1 MFRCG
6 PANLAG
12 LRALAWA
19 MDDVAILPFFPLGLI
34 AYPGEEVSL
43 HIFEPRYRQLFG
55 ELRSGEVGSFVI
67 VPHVGDS
74 LRSRATELELADVS
88 REYASGELD
97 VRARGVGV
105 VEITGFRAEL
115 EGKLYAGGE
124 VQRLDFDLDSGGSAE
139 AFELR
144 ALCGDLMR
152 ALGVHR
158 DLPDPALPSFSF
170 GVGHRVGLTT
180 EQEFGLLTLPTEADR
195 LRYLLGLVREA
206 IATAERTSDIKRRVQ
221 ANGHF
226 RYIRSSEDGGLELGA
241 E

>member
-1 MFRCG
+1 
-6 PANLAG
+6 
-12 LRALAWA
+12 
-19 MDDVAILPFFPLGLI
+19 MDETATLPFFPLGII

-43 HIFEPRYRQLFG
+43 HIFEPRYRQLFTELRTG
-55 ELRSGEVGSFVI
+55 ELSSFVI
-67 VPHVGDS
+67 VPHVGES
-74 LRSRATELELADVS
+74 LRSRATELELAEVS

-105 VEITGFRAEL
+105 VEITGFQAEL
-115 EGKLYAGGE
+115 GDKLYAGGE
-124 VQRLDFDLDSGGSAE
+124 VQRLDFDLESGGSTE
-139 AFELR
+139 AYELHG
-144 ALCGDLMR
+144 LCGDLMR

-158 DLPDPALPSFSF
+158 ELPDPALPAFSF

-180 EQEFGLLTLPTEADR
+180 EQEFGLLTLPSETDR

-226 RYIRSSEDGGLELGA
+226 RYLRSGGDGSWELGVD
-241 E
+241 

>member
-1 MFRCG
+1 MENT
-6 PANLAG
+6 AT
-12 LRALAWA
+12 
-19 MDDVAILPFFPLGLI
+19 LPFFPLGLI

-55 ELRSGEVGSFVI
+55 ELRTGQLESFVI
-67 VPHVGDS
+67 VPHVGES
-74 LRSRATELELADVS
+74 LRSRATELALVDVS

-97 VRARGVGV
+97 VRARGIGV
-105 VEITGFRAEL
+105 VEITGFQAEL
-115 EGKLYAGGE
+115 EGKLYAGGA

-226 RYIRSSEDGGLELGA
+226 RYIRSSDDGNLELGID
-241 E
+241 